1 MNKKIM
7 VCGGGTAGHVY
18 PAIALIEEIKS
29 TQPEV
34 TLLYIGTKKGME
46 NKFIPMMDVRFE
58 TIKAAGLTGTDNIFK
73 KVKVYTLFLLNLAG
87 GFFSAAKKIL
97 RFKPDLIL
105 GMGGYVCGPVLLA
118 AVLLRHKFMLHEQNY
133 IPGRL
138 NKFFSRFAQK
148 TFISFEQT
156 INYLPV
162 GNSRVL
168 FSGNPVRG
176 PVRKFKSIPKDYKRW
191 GLEEGRFTLVSFGGS
206 LGAGKLNDIIIDL
219 CSYFKKNSDLQIL
232 LITGKRFYKQF
243 EHIKGKIVRDDDNII
258 LKVIPYTQQ
267 MEQIYRIA
275 DLIISRAGANT
286 IAELAMTDVP
296 AILIPYPYAIA
307 NHQYYNAKYLA
318 DNGRAILIQDKDL
331 SSDLLIDNIKGLM
344 DKENYNNLLNRKTRM
359 NKIESEKLITRH
371 LIGS

>member
-176 PVRKFKSIPKDYKRW
+176 PVREFKSIPKDYKRW

>member
-18 PAIALIEEIKS
+18 PAMALIEEIKS

-176 PVRKFKSIPKDYKRW
+176 PVREFKSIPKDYKRW

>member
-168 FSGNPVRG
+168 FSGNPVRE
-176 PVRKFKSIPKDYKRW
+176 PVREFKSIPKDYKRW

>member
-18 PAIALIEEIKS
+18 PAMALIEEIKS

-168 FSGNPVRG
+168 FSGNPVRE
-176 PVRKFKSIPKDYKRW
+176 PVREFKSIPKDYKRW